1 MSAKTSKPTRLSIYL
16 LIIIIIIIIII
27 ITIDSLALVSCFF
40 LLRRLVKTMN
50 LGQSS
55 LVDYLIDSDLL
66 SMRAVPRRTIFWNSV
81 TIVIIIIIK
90 NSNFFN
96 NNKITLFIDSKKKI
110 DYLQIQEY
118 EY

>member
-27 ITIDSLALVSCFF
+27 INSLALVSYFL
-40 LLRRLVKTMN
+40 LLRRLVETMN

-66 SMRAVPRRTIFWNSV
+66 SMRAVPRRTIF
-81 TIVIIIIIK
+81 
-90 NSNFFN
+90 
-96 NNKITLFIDSKKKI
+96 
-110 DYLQIQEY
+110 
-118 EY
+118 

>member
-1 MSAKTSKPTRLSIYL
+1 
-16 LIIIIIIIIII
+16 
-27 ITIDSLALVSCFF
+27 
-40 LLRRLVKTMN
+40 MN

-81 TIVIIIIIK
+81 TIIIIIIIIIIIK

-96 NNKITLFIDSKKKI
+96 NNKITLFIDSKKK
-110 DYLQIQEY
+110 
-118 EY
+118 

>member
-1 MSAKTSKPTRLSIYL
+1 
-16 LIIIIIIIIII
+16 
-27 ITIDSLALVSCFF
+27 
-40 LLRRLVKTMN
+40 MN

-81 TIVIIIIIK
+81 TIIIIIIIIIK

-96 NNKITLFIDSKKKI
+96 NNKITLFIDSKKKV

>member
-27 ITIDSLALVSCFF
+27 INSLALVSYFL
-40 LLRRLVKTMN
+40 LLRRLVETMN

-81 TIVIIIIIK
+81 TIIIIIITIIIK
-90 NSNFFN
+90 NSNFF
-96 NNKITLFIDSKKKI
+96 
-110 DYLQIQEY
+110 
-118 EY
+118 

>member
-1 MSAKTSKPTRLSIYL
+1 
-16 LIIIIIIIIII
+16 
-27 ITIDSLALVSCFF
+27 
-40 LLRRLVKTMN
+40 MN

-81 TIVIIIIIK
+81 TIIIIIIIIIIK

-96 NNKITLFIDSKKKI
+96 NNKITLFIDSKKK
-110 DYLQIQEY
+110 
-118 EY
+118 